1 MLCHTI
7 RLVDAI
13 DYKYRYYHMGASL
26 SSKRHPWDKMN
37 LAGDEMLK
45 RFFKMQGVYFPKDS
59 AEANKL
65 YDFAYSCKVTAA
77 NTIILS
83 NMPYKEKRKAYRQV
97 IKCKEI
103 RCYSHPVS
111 KQGKIVTFLYSY
123 MPFFLGYTYHHF
135 VNLFKRLKR

>member
-1 MLCHTI
+1 
-7 RLVDAI
+7 
-13 DYKYRYYHMGASL
+13 
-26 SSKRHPWDKMN
+26 MN

-83 NMPYKEKRKAYRQV
+83 NMPYKEKGKAYRQV
-97 IKCKEI
+97 IKREEI
-103 RCYSHPVS
+103 RRYSHPES
-111 KQGKIVTFLYSY
+111 MRAIIDTLIYSY
-123 MPFFLGYTYHHF
+123 MPFFLGYTYNH
-135 VNLFKRLKR
+135 LIDLLGKIKR